1 MSIEEIFCHN
11 RSQWLVIMGRLKSQL
26 SFMEISVSLWPTNFL
41 IMRNL
46 LIKKQLCCNINWL
59 GLCWNDVSE
68 INCTFAL
75 FTSQAMCQNNYQCL
89 WSWHPVGSRIFLVFW
104 KFPSYVT
111 WHLRYVVTYM
121 PVMLVGAELDGLK
134 NSLANKEKEMV
145 EIDQVINQLNTK
157 IHQVCLNQSHF
168 RSLAITVSLVLT
180 IKYS

>member
-157 IHQVCLNQSHF
+157 IHQVRLIQSQAIYILCPLCKIQLN
-168 RSLAITVSLVLT
+168 
-180 IKYS
+180 

>member
-1 MSIEEIFCHN
+1 M
-11 RSQWLVIMGRLKSQL
+11 WWLKSQL
-26 SFMEISVSLWPTNFL
+26 SFMEISVSLWPTHFL

-157 IHQVCLNQSHF
+157 IHQVRSKAIHCLCP
-168 RSLAITVSLVLT
+168 LCMYGITNKIQLN
-180 IKYS
+180 